1 MAIFGSVFALL
12 GRFAG
17 RVLNSAL
24 GWATL
29 LLFGKVQGR
38 NQSVLLVIA
47 LGSLVWVLAIVGVL
61 IPDVG
66 TFLLAFVPVPDF
78 IDENV
83 VRLAMVGVVVLI
95 PLLIGAAALFIADPA
110 TRPKR
115 LGLFGGVLRGYPFT
129 LVLAITI
136 IVLAAVSLVRKV
148 RSLTKRWEDAHVPVI
163 VKPNGYDT
171 VLTDLQDVLRRAGLP
186 VQPRPAPSVVSL
198 PPRLLDAVAGRA
210 LGALVPDRLM
220 LLVAR
225 DLEVLVY
232 PSDVA
237 ISGSRVAV
245 ARARAAI
252 AAQLTKSPAYMTA
265 SAESERIED
274 ELRALLEDASVRGAP
289 DLARVRER
297 LAGIDQRIANLS
309 VPFDEWETVYRQRL
323 QVERDALLGRLDE
336 TLVADDTA
344 ETGAGSRSASTVD
357 RALGG
362 LAIALLAVDVVL
374 LLRARLPTTRR
385 P

>member
-29 LLFGKVQGR
+29 LLFGKVEGR

-115 LGLFGGVLRGYPFT
+115 LGLAGGVLRGYPFT

-136 IVLAAVSLVRKV
+136 IVLAVVSVVRKV
-148 RSLTKRWEDAHVPVI
+148 RSLAKRWEDAHVPVI

-171 VLTDLQDVLRRAGLP
+171 VLA
-186 VQPRPAPSVVSL
+186 
-198 PPRLLDAVAGRA
+198 
-210 LGALVPDRLM
+210 
-220 LLVAR
+220 
-225 DLEVLVY
+225 DLEGV
-232 PSDVA
+232 
-237 ISGSRVAV
+237 
-245 ARARAAI
+245 
-252 AAQLTKSPAYMTA
+252 
-265 SAESERIED
+265 
-274 ELRALLEDASVRGAP
+274 
-289 DLARVRER
+289 
-297 LAGIDQRIANLS
+297 
-309 VPFDEWETVYRQRL
+309 
-323 QVERDALLGRLDE
+323 
-336 TLVADDTA
+336 
-344 ETGAGSRSASTVD
+344 
-357 RALGG
+357 
-362 LAIALLAVDVVL
+362 
-374 LLRARLPTTRR
+374 
-385 P
+385 